1 MKTCSECKGKMVEHQ
16 DKTPEGFSYTYH
28 KCNSCGE
35 EIVDMKQLHQVA
47 DKYRKMKKYRVKL
60 TKWGLSYGIRIPK
73 ELMNEYDFG
82 DEVSLVADKKGLL
95 IIP

>member
-1 MKTCSECKGKMVEHQ
+1 MVELE

-35 EIVDMKQLHQVA
+35 EILNMNQLHQVA
-47 DKYRKMKKYRVKL
+47 NKYRAMKKYRVKL

-82 DEVSLVADKKGLL
+82 DEVSLVAEKKGLL
-95 IIP
+95 IVP